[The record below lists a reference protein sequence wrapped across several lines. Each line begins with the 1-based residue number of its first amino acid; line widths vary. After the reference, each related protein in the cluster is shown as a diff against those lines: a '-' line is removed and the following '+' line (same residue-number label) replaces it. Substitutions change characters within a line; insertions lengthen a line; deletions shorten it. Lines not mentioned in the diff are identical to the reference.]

1 MYQDLSFMKIPLPED
16 VLKLKNYGDYAGA
29 QKMIRYFL
37 EHKEIPKAL
46 RKRLEIE
53 QEIIGVMGADEYP
66 YTYAEALE
74 MMTSHLRDFK
84 EEELQ
89 YLKEIGAADW
99 IYIDGEVH
107 FQRLFY
113 DNLTQ
118 TRPDLAARVIV
129 QNEELE
135 KENAM
140 KQKLLN
146 GNVHYMKEHGG
157 RTVHTRIR
165 ATIKA
170 KKEFEEVGRKV
181 SVHLPI
187 PKVYEQ
193 VSNVQIHAANP
204 EITFIAPEDAAQRTV
219 YFETELQP
227 NQEFMVEYSF
237 DYHINYVELD
247 PKRVAGEQPDF
258 CLEEQSPHIM
268 FTPYLRELRDELA
281 GDETNPVILARR
293 FYDFVTTKVMYS
305 FVREYFTI
313 ECIPEYCAVNLKGD
327 CGVQALLLSRFAE
340 CPVSRHAGS
349 LGCMRQTTIQAVMI
363 GRSSMLR
370 LTDGYLQTSLLAEVH
385 GAQAKLNAGIIIS
398 VIWMFFECLRTRKS
412 RKLLYR
418 RKNGF
423 ASTRLITSGANLNMR
438 TMAFVFLRWKC
449 HRNSSLWKILRNNN

>member
-113 DNLTQ
+113 DNLTH

-157 RTVHTRIR
+157 RT
-165 ATIKA
+165 
-170 KKEFEEVGRKV
+170 
-181 SVHLPI
+181 
-187 PKVYEQ
+187 
-193 VSNVQIHAANP
+193 
-204 EITFIAPEDAAQRTV
+204 
-219 YFETELQP
+219 
-227 NQEFMVEYSF
+227 
-237 DYHINYVELD
+237 
-247 PKRVAGEQPDF
+247 
-258 CLEEQSPHIM
+258 
-268 FTPYLRELRDELA
+268 
-281 GDETNPVILARR
+281 AR
-293 FYDFVTTKVMYS
+293 
-305 FVREYFTI
+305 
-313 ECIPEYCAVNLKGD
+313 PL
-327 CGVQALLLSRFAE
+327 
-340 CPVSRHAGS
+340 
-349 LGCMRQTTIQAVMI
+349 
-363 GRSSMLR
+363 
-370 LTDGYLQTSLLAEVH
+370 
-385 GAQAKLNAGIIIS
+385 
-398 VIWMFFECLRTRKS
+398 
-412 RKLLYR
+412 
-418 RKNGF
+418 
-423 ASTRLITSGANLNMR
+423 
-438 TMAFVFLRWKC
+438 
-449 HRNSSLWKILRNNN
+449 

>member
-1 MYQDLSFMKIPLPED
+1 MGGVKHVSGFIIYEIPLPED

-53 QEIIGVMGADEYP
+53 QEIIGVMRADEYP

-146 GNVHYMKEHGG
+146 GNVHYMKEHGAEQFIHASVQLLRPKG
-157 RTVHTRIR
+157 IRGSRT
-165 ATIKA
+165 
-170 KKEFEEVGRKV
+170 KV

-204 EITFIAPEDAAQRTV
+204 EITLLHRKMQR
-219 YFETELQP
+219 
-227 NQEFMVEYSF
+227 
-237 DYHINYVELD
+237 
-247 PKRVAGEQPDF
+247 REQ
-258 CLEEQSPHIM
+258 
-268 FTPYLRELRDELA
+268 FTLRQ
-281 GDETNPVILARR
+281 NC
-293 FYDFVTTKVMYS
+293 S
-305 FVREYFTI
+305 
-313 ECIPEYCAVNLKGD
+313 
-327 CGVQALLLSRFAE
+327 
-340 CPVSRHAGS
+340 
-349 LGCMRQTTIQAVMI
+349 
-363 GRSSMLR
+363 
-370 LTDGYLQTSLLAEVH
+370 
-385 GAQAKLNAGIIIS
+385 
-398 VIWMFFECLRTRKS
+398 RTRN
-412 RKLLYR
+412 Y
-418 RKNGF
+418 G
-423 ASTRLITSGANLNMR
+423 G
-438 TMAFVFLRWKC
+438 VF
-449 HRNSSLWKILRNNN
+449 I

>member
-247 PKRVAGEQPDF
+247 PKRVAGEQHILHLQCDGAGGVAGGAEHVHGQIAHMDGAAF
-258 CLEEQSPHIM
+258 IVELNRLHRPH
-268 FTPYLRELRDELA
+268 LVAELA
-281 GDETNPVILARR
+281 TVPSLWIVGLGDIDGQIGVDRQQIGHAQHMVKVAVGQQNELYVQVVLPDARQ
-293 FYDFVTTKVMYS
+293 D
-305 FVREYFTI
+305 
-313 ECIPEYCAVNLKGD
+313 L
-327 CGVQALLLSRFAE
+327 
-340 CPVSRHAGS
+340 
-349 LGCMRQTTIQAVMI
+349 I
-363 GRSSMLR
+363 GAS
-370 LTDGYLQTSLLAEVH
+370 
-385 GAQAKLNAGIIIS
+385 AGIDHGGG
-398 VIWMFFECLRTRKS
+398 VVR
-412 RKLLYR
+412 
-418 RKNGF
+418 GF
-423 ASTRLITSGANLNMR
+423 IGEQIAVGADHADLQR
-438 TMAFVFLRWKC
+438 
-449 HRNSSLWKILRNNN
+449 I

>member
-129 QNEELE
+129 QNEEFE

-181 SVHLPI
+181 FC
-187 PKVYEQ
+187 
-193 VSNVQIHAANP
+193 
-204 EITFIAPEDAAQRTV
+204 TFADSE
-219 YFETELQP
+219 
-227 NQEFMVEYSF
+227 
-237 DYHINYVELD
+237 
-247 PKRVAGEQPDF
+247 
-258 CLEEQSPHIM
+258 
-268 FTPYLRELRDELA
+268 
-281 GDETNPVILARR
+281 
-293 FYDFVTTKVMYS
+293 
-305 FVREYFTI
+305 
-313 ECIPEYCAVNLKGD
+313 
-327 CGVQALLLSRFAE
+327 GV
-340 CPVSRHAGS
+340 
-349 LGCMRQTTIQAVMI
+349 
-363 GRSSMLR
+363 
-370 LTDGYLQTSLLAEVH
+370 
-385 GAQAKLNAGIIIS
+385 
-398 VIWMFFECLRTRKS
+398 
-412 RKLLYR
+412 
-418 RKNGF
+418 
-423 ASTRLITSGANLNMR
+423 
-438 TMAFVFLRWKC
+438 
-449 HRNSSLWKILRNNN
+449 

>member
-99 IYIDGEVH
+99 MYIDGEVH

-118 TRPDLAARVIV
+118 TRSDLAARVIV

-237 DYHINYVELD
+237 DYHIKYVELD

-268 FTPYLRELRDELA
+268 FTPYLRELRDELV

-327 CGVQALLLSRFAE
+327 CGVQALLFITLCRMSGIPARWQSGLYATDYYTGCHDWAQFYVAPYGWVFADLSFGGSAWR
-340 CPVSRHAGS
+340 AGEIERWNYYFGNLDVFRMPANS
-349 LGCMRQTTIQAVMI
+349 EIQ
-363 GRSSMLR
+363 
-370 LTDGYLQTSLLAEVH
+370 
-385 GAQAKLNAGIIIS
+385 K
-398 VIWMFFECLRTRKS
+398 
-412 RKLLYR
+412 
-418 RKNGF
+418 
-423 ASTRLITSGANLNMR
+423 
-438 TMAFVFLRWKC
+438 AFVPEKKWLRIDPIDNQRGEFEYED
-449 HRNSSLWKILRNNN
+449 HGLRFSQVEVSQKLISMEDIEK

>member
-113 DNLTQ
+113 DNLTY

-227 NQEFMVEYSF
+227 NQEFAVSIF

-247 PKRVAGEQPDF
+247 PKCVAGEQLDF

-327 CGVQALLLSRFAE
+327 CGVQALLFITLCRMSGIPARWQSGLYATDYYTG
-340 CPVSRHAGS
+340 CHDWAPV
-349 LGCMRQTTIQAVMI
+349 LQA
-363 GRSSMLR
+363 

-398 VIWMFFECLRTRKS
+398 GNLDVFECLRTRKS
-412 RKLLYR
+412 RAFVPEKKWLH
-418 RKNGF
+418 

-438 TMAFVFLRWKC
+438 TAAAFVF
-449 HRNSSLWKILRNNN
+449 SGGSV

>member
-1 MYQDLSFMKIPLPED
+1 MYQDLSFMKVPLPED
-16 VLKLKNYGDYAGA
+16 VLKLKIYGDYAGA

-37 EHKEIPKAL
+37 EEKDIPQAL

-53 QEIIGVMGADEYP
+53 QEVIGVMGGNEYP
-66 YTYAEALE
+66 FTYDEALE
-74 MMTSHLRDFK
+74 IMTSHLRDFK

-99 IYIDGEVH
+99 MYIDGEVH

-118 TRPDLAARVIV
+118 TRSDLAARVIV

-327 CGVQALLLSRFAE
+327 CGVQALLFITLCRMSGIPARWQSGLYATDYYTGCHDWAQFYVAPYGWVFADLSFGGSAWR
-340 CPVSRHAGS
+340 AGEIERWNYYFGNLDVFRMPANS
-349 LGCMRQTTIQAVMI
+349 EIQ
-363 GRSSMLR
+363 
-370 LTDGYLQTSLLAEVH
+370 
-385 GAQAKLNAGIIIS
+385 K
-398 VIWMFFECLRTRKS
+398 
-412 RKLLYR
+412 
-418 RKNGF
+418 
-423 ASTRLITSGANLNMR
+423 
-438 TMAFVFLRWKC
+438 AFVPEKKWLRIDPIDNQRGEFEYED
-449 HRNSSLWKILRNNN
+449 HGLRFSQVEVSQKLISMEDIEK